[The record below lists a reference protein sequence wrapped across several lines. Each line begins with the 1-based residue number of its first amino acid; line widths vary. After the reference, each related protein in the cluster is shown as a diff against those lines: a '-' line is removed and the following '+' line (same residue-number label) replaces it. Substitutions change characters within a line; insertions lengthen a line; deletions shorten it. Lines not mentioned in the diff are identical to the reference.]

1 MKTKPLAV
9 LVALLSHSFDAFSAL
24 KELCNAAGYE
34 LTLNPGPTILTLRQQ
49 VKVT

>member
-9 LVALLSHSFDAFSAL
+9 LLALLSHSFDVFSAL